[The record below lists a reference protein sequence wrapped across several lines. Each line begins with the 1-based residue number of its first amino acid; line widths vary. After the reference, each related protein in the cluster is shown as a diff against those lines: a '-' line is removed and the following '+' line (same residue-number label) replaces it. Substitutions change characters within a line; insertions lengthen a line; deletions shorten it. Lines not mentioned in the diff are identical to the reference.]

1 VAPAFREK
9 MDKLRAGQSRV
20 EPAMKRLATVAL
32 AFVGILAVVAPT
44 RAQDYPSRTVTIV
57 VPFPAGGPTDEL
69 ARLIGNGLAKKFNQT
84 FIVQNISGGGANIG
98 TNHVAHAAPDGYT
111 LLLHNLAISA
121 NVTLYKGQDLGFDT
135 EKDLRP
141 VIFLNRNPLLV
152 AGRKSLEPNNLTELL
167 AWMKTHRAKVAIPGY
182 GTTAHLATVLFAKE
196 AKLDIDLI
204 PYRGGAPVVADL
216 LGDHVDLFFGT
227 PQQLAPQILAGK
239 LKAYGFTTTEKSAQL
254 PNVDSFAKMF
264 GPKLEIHYWQALFA
278 PSGTPDAVVDKLN
291 AALQEVVADPAIQKI
306 WAGEGV
312 SGFPK
317 EQRSAEAG
325 RELMT
330 SEIARWGQVIRDNDI
345 HLEK

>member
-1 VAPAFREK
+1 
-9 MDKLRAGQSRV
+9 ML
-20 EPAMKRLATVAL
+20 LAACLVAL
-32 AFVGILAVVAPT
+32 PGASAFAD
-44 RAQDYPSRTVTIV
+44 DYPARPITLV
-57 VPFPAGGPTDEL
+57 VPYPAGGGNDVI
-69 ARLIGNGLAKKFNQT
+69 AR
-84 FIVQNISGGGANIG
+84 IVAERMSAALGQSIVIENRGGAGG
-98 TNHVAHAAPDGYT
+98 TIATRQVAHAAPDGYT

-121 NVTLYKGQDLGFDT
+121 NATLYKGQDLGFDT
-135 EKDLRP
+135 EKDFRP
-141 VIFLNRNPLLV
+141 VMFLNRNPLLV

-254 PNVDSFAKMF
+254 PSADSFAKMF

-278 PSGTPDAVVDKLN
+278 PSATPDAVVDKLN
-291 AALQEVVADPAIQKI
+291 AALQEVVDDPAIEKI

-312 SGFPK
+312 SAFPR
-317 EQRSAEAG
+317 EERSAEAG
-325 RELMT
+325 RAIMK

>member
-1 VAPAFREK
+1 
-9 MDKLRAGQSRV
+9 M
-20 EPAMKRLATVAL
+20 LANFGIGTL
-32 AFVGILAVVAPT
+32 AFLGILAVAAPA

-69 ARLIGNGLAKKFNQT
+69 ARLIGNGLSKKFNQT
-84 FIVQNISGGGANIG
+84 FIVQNISGGGANIAS
-98 TNHVAHAAPDGYT
+98 NHVAHATPDGYT
-111 LLLHNLAISA
+111 LLLHNLAITA
-121 NVTLYKGQDLGFDT
+121 NVTLYKDQDLGFDT
-135 EKDLRP
+135 QRDLRP
-141 VIFLNRNPLLV
+141 VMFLNRNPLLL
-152 AGRKSLEPNNLTELL
+152 AGRKSLEPNNLGELV
-167 AWMKTHRAKVAIPGY
+167 AWMKTHRVKFAIPGY
-182 GTTAHLATVLFAKE
+182 GTTGHLATVLFAKE
-196 AKLDIDLI
+196 AKLDVDLI
-204 PYRGGAPVVADL
+204 PYRGGAPLVTDL

-254 PNVDSFAKMF
+254 PNADSFAKMF

-278 PSGTPDAVVDKLN
+278 PSGTPDAVVDKLD
-291 AALQEVVADPAIQKI
+291 AALQEVVADPAILKI

-325 RELMT
+325 RALMN
-330 SEIARWGQVIRDNDI
+330 SEIARWGQVIRDNNI